1 MSTVRR
7 DVEAGGCRRKSRDAL
22 TSRPWIERLLDAVRV
37 SGRPRELAG
46 EHAAV
51 DLFARAHLLTQP
63 AGVAHPL
70 G

>member
-1 MSTVRR
+1 MVRKV
-7 DVEAGGCRRKSRDAL
+7 VEAGARWRKSRDAL

-51 DLFARAHLLTQP
+51 DLFARAHLLAQP
-63 AGVAHPL
+63 AGVAHPS